1 MAHDSATNPTTKTR
15 KLLTKSQPIIPYFY
29 QFEKGFN
36 EKQNLGRK
44 IQLFT
49 WADQVKFKCIRQFG
63 SFLYRLNGV
72 VDFRY

>member
-1 MAHDSATNPTTKTR
+1 
-15 KLLTKSQPIIPYFY
+15 LY
-29 QFEKGFN
+29 QFDEDFN
-36 EKQNLGRK
+36 EKQNFGRK
-44 IQLFT
+44 IKLFT